1 MEGFLARNL
10 LKGGKDANKMTE
22 KERNKIKLSLK
33 RLKNGLK
40 NKFSMK
46 IKYND
51 LGLFQK
57 YIKDYLYKNLNSKEM
72 VYALYYLRELEEE
85 QKNENKTKIIKI
97 LLNQH
102 NLGEDNSKEINVDKK
117 KIEYLQK
124 HLPEMKVYD
133 NCNIEN
139 YLEDEELGSGAYGSV
154 FSIKN
159 NPNVV
164 VKTID
169 LTEYIIPN
177 EINLFRYELDEIIN
191 EIMILKKLKGT
202 KIAPEY
208 YESWLCI
215 KNDKLFVYIAEE
227 RMTSSYGDWIDS
239 GNIISDETFIIL
251 KEKLNKLHKLNIV
264 HLDFHSENVML
275 KITEE
280 EGKTI
285 VEPYINDFGLSK
297 FSQSL
302 IKEKQEQDLRAYERL
317 RDEFSRY
324 EREFYALFINY
335 KDFSIIIN

>member
-1 MEGFLARNL
+1 MEGFLAKKI
-10 LKGGKDANKMTE
+10 LKGGINTTPQ
-22 KERNKIKLSLK
+22 KEQNKIKLSLQ

-51 LGLFQK
+51 LGLFQE
-57 YIKDYLYKNLNSKEM
+57 YIKDYVYKKLNSTEII
-72 VYALYYLRELEEE
+72 YALYYLKNLEAEE
-85 QKNENKTKIIKI
+85 KKQNKTKLIKI

-102 NLGEDNSKEINVDKK
+102 TLGEEKGENNTNKQ

-124 HLPEMKVYD
+124 YLPEMKVYD

-139 YLEDEELGSGAYGSV
+139 YLEEEEIGRGAYGYV

-169 LTEYIIPN
+169 LTEYIIPTKS
-177 EINLFRYELDEIIN
+177 NLFGYQLDEITN

-215 KNDKLFVYIAEE
+215 KNDRLFVYIAEE
-227 RMTSSYGDWIDS
+227 RMTSSYGEWIDS
-239 GNIISDETFIIL
+239 GNIISNETFIVL
-251 KEKLNKLHKLNIV
+251 KEKLNKLHKLDIV

-275 KITEE
+275 KIKEAD
-280 EGKTI
+280 GKSI
-285 VEPYINDFGLSK
+285 VEPYINDFGVSK
-297 FSQSL
+297 FSQSV
-302 IKEKQEQDLRAYERL
+302 IKEKQKQDLRAYERL
-317 RDEFSRY
+317 RDTFSRY
-324 EREFYALFINY
+324 ERDFYALLINY
-335 KDFSIIIN
+335 KGFSIVIN